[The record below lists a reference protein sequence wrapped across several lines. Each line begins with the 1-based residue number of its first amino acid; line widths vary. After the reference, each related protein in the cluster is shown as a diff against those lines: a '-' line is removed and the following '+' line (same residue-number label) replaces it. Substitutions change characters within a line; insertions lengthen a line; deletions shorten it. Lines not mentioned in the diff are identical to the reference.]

1 MEEGRSSQGREME
14 RACGQDQP
22 VRRKALRLGQAWGVA
37 AGEVDPTP
45 WKSSKVLEQ
54 GSNNR
59 GLF

>member
-37 AGEVDPTP
+37 AGELDPTP
-45 WKSSKVLEQ
+45 WKPFKVLEE
-54 GSNNR
+54 GNNNC